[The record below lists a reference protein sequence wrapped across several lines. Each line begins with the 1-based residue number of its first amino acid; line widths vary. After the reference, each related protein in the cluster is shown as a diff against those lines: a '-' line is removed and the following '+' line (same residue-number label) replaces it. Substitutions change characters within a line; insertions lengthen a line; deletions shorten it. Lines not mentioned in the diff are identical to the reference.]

1 VIKLE
6 VEDYCQNC
14 PNFEIY
20 TDTRTTVGYAN
31 GIGQLSLTDH
41 TIKCKHRELCIGI
54 MIILKCTLWD
64 QRREKQKMT
73 INDGS
78 ISDGLIIGF
87 DRAKNGDNTVL
98 IVGRQQKDSNV
109 KVVNVFAG
117 DEAYEL
123 YKKLVEKR
131 EEENLNE

>member
-1 VIKLE
+1 
-6 VEDYCQNC
+6 
-14 PNFEIY
+14 
-20 TDTRTTVGYAN
+20 
-31 GIGQLSLTDH
+31 
-41 TIKCKHRELCIGI
+41 
-54 MIILKCTLWD
+54 
-64 QRREKQKMT
+64 MT

-109 KVVNVFAG
+109 KVVNVFSG

-123 YKKLVEKR
+123 YRKLVEERKVSDVKDAIVDDSYIER
-131 EEENLNE
+131 GI

>member
-1 VIKLE
+1 
-6 VEDYCQNC
+6 
-14 PNFEIY
+14 
-20 TDTRTTVGYAN
+20 
-31 GIGQLSLTDH
+31 
-41 TIKCKHRELCIGI
+41 
-54 MIILKCTLWD
+54 
-64 QRREKQKMT
+64 MT